1 VTCSCTAVV
10 PEAGVTG
17 LFIPHYWM
25 PRLLDLDEVS
35 LVACALWL
43 TGWNCWTPGLLST
56 HYWMKWHWL
65 LGALVTEFDFEYL

>member
-43 TGWNCWTPGLLST
+43 TALLDGIAGRLEPWTTQYSLLDEV
-56 HYWMKWHWL
+56 
-65 LGALVTEFDFEYL
+65 ALVAWCLGH